1 MSDDSF
7 YGRPIPKG
15 KGAISFD
22 VCEVCQ
28 QRTPT
33 WAETNYETDTTVIIR
48 FTCDECHER
57 ELDPT
62 RQNEEAYYTRTA
74 SEDESPAEVTRPAW
88 MEEFIE
94 AQQESGAIESIG
106 ETEEIA
112 QDAPDFSEPEKEFET
127 ENLEIEEEE
136 VPEETA
142 PLAHW
147 SASFIQEALFGPN
160 PEEWLENQGAFAP
173 EALALT
179 VTTLSSFASNQVSG
193 VKLSAILCLAGVV
206 RRDSSYKDQVLQVIT
221 SYSSDED
228 ESVSQFAQQTLDQLK

>member
-1 MSDDSF
+1 
-7 YGRPIPKG
+7 
-15 KGAISFD
+15 
-22 VCEVCQ
+22 
-28 QRTPT
+28 
-33 WAETNYETDTTVIIR
+33 
-48 FTCDECHER
+48 
-57 ELDPT
+57 
-62 RQNEEAYYTRTA
+62 
-74 SEDESPAEVTRPAW
+74 